1 MGVSDKDF
9 AAMRDRAAS
18 MDLRRQK
25 QIDNQIASIN
35 RLLKGGTYDSE
46 MAYLHG
52 QLSRVQ
58 SAHAE
63 LKDLVASE
71 LRGLADS
78 LDESVIADEAQ
89 RLAVY
94 DVLVKLRNDVQ
105 AMTDGS

>member
-46 MAYLHG
+46 MAYMHG
-52 QLSRVQ
+52 QVSRVQ
-58 SAHAE
+58 TAHAD
-63 LKDLVASE
+63 LKDHVANE
-71 LRGLADS
+71 LRDLIDS
-78 LDESVIADEAQ
+78 MDPVSVDNTGHRIRDA
-89 RLAVY
+89 
-94 DVLVKLRNDVQ
+94 LVKLRNDVQ